1 MVVIFTL
8 GSIDLDL
15 FVRFDSVLFTER
27 FICLVI
33 YRNIIRGTSF
43 RFLGVDGVSLFE
55 EMDNQRVEVV
65 DDDDDDDDDVSPC
78 TIFWNG
84 IEYFRSVTYDENAV
98 GFVVYA
104 AMFIVNINNTHN
116 TIVDDMFQLFVLLLL
131 LPVIVDVSFWILA
144 RTL

>member
-65 DDDDDDDDDVSPC
+65 DDDDDDDVSPC

-84 IEYFRSVTYDENAV
+84 TGYFRSVTYDENAV

-116 TIVDDMFQLFVLLLL
+116 TIVDAMFQLFVLLLL
-131 LPVIVDVSFWILA
+131 LVVDVSFWILA

>member
-1 MVVIFTL
+1 MIFTL

-15 FVRFDSVLFTER
+15 FVRFDSVLFAER
-27 FICLVI
+27 FICSMI
-33 YRNIIRGTSF
+33 YRIIIRGTSF

-65 DDDDDDDDDVSPC
+65 DDDDDDDVSPC

-84 IEYFRSVTYDENAV
+84 TGYFRSVTYDENAV

-131 LPVIVDVSFWILA
+131 LVVDVSFWILA

>member
-1 MVVIFTL
+1 MIFTL

-65 DDDDDDDDDVSPC
+65 DDDDDDDVSPC

-84 IEYFRSVTYDENAV
+84 TGYFRSVTYDENAV

-116 TIVDDMFQLFVLLLL
+116 TIVDAMFQLFVLLLL
-131 LPVIVDVSFWILA
+131 LVVDVSFWILA